1 MYKFKG
7 IIFIQMKCSIR
18 FYLSVFFSA
27 IVFSLAAQQLHV
39 PLGGNAWVHSAGKN
53 DSTIITDS
61 GLINWQHKETVISVY
76 VYFNKKGAVSISPDL
91 IVPGGG
97 SSISIAVDGKK
108 HEFSMA
114 GQINDYRFSSW
125 KINHTGYTRID
136 LQGISRTGN
145 EFARVKELL
154 IEGDAVDDSTAFVKN
169 NEDNYFYWGRRGP
182 SVHLNYQLPDTANNI
197 EWFYNEVT
205 VPKSNDVIGSFFMA
219 NGFGEG
225 YFGMQVNSPTERR
238 ILFSVWS
245 PFETDDPAAI
255 PADKKI
261 IMVKKGK
268 DVYTGEFG
276 NEGSGGQSFLQYN
289 WKAGNTYKFLLSAKP
304 VENNYTNYT
313 AYFYATDLKKWMLI
327 ASFNRPATHTYL
339 TRLHSFLENF
349 EPVTGN
355 ITRKAFYHNQWIR
368 TNIGKWMALSNAV
381 FTADATAR
389 KGFRLDFSGGVVNNQ
404 FYLRNAGFFNNRTA
418 IQSRFTVKAPAKI
431 PVIDW
436 KKLNALIK

>member
-7 IIFIQMKCSIR
+7 IIFIQMYCSIR
-18 FYLSVFFSA
+18 FYLSLFFST

-39 PLGGNAWVHSAGKN
+39 PLGGNAWVHPAGKN
-53 DSTIITDS
+53 DSAIITDS

-76 VYFNKKGAVSISPDL
+76 LYFNKKGTVSISPDL

-97 SSISIAVDGKK
+97 SSISITVDGKK
-108 HEFSMA
+108 QAFSMA
-114 GQINDYRFSSW
+114 GQINNYRFSSW
-125 KINHTGYTRID
+125 KINHAGYTRVD
-136 LQGISRTGN
+136 LQGISRKGN
-145 EFARVKELL
+145 EFATVKELV
-154 IEGDAVDDSTAFVKN
+154 IEGDAVNDSTAFVKN
-169 NEDNYFYWGRRGP
+169 NDDNYFYWGRRGP
-182 SVHLNYQLPDTANNI
+182 SVHLNYQLPDTVNNI

-205 VPKSNDVIGSFFMA
+205 VPQGSDVIGSFFMA

-245 PFETDDPAAI
+245 PFETDDPATI

-261 IMVKKGK
+261 ILVKKGK
-268 DVYTGEFG
+268 KVHTGEFG
-276 NEGSGGQSFLQYN
+276 NEGAGGQSFLQYN
-289 WKAGNTYKFLLSAKP
+289 WKAGNTYKFLLQAKP
-304 VENNYTNYT
+304 VENNYTRYT
-313 AYFYATDLKKWMLI
+313 AYFYATDLKKWLLI

-355 ITRKAFYHNQWIR
+355 RTRKAFYHNQWIK
-368 TNIGKWMALSNAV
+368 TNSGKWKALNSAV

-389 KGFRLDFSGGVVNNQ
+389 KGFRLDYSGGVNNNQ

-418 IQSRFTVKAPAKI
+418 IQSKFNVNPSAKT
-431 PVIDW
+431 PVIDL
-436 KKLNALIK
+436 KKLDALNQ